1 MEREEGFS
9 KCQLCLAPAAGLGGA
24 VGALCWSP
32 GDLGSTRGT
41 GGKAWIP
48 MLLLRLG
55 CKRTLKIRAECDAN
69 SAGVSFTPVFPEP
82 STNLG
87 QRKRA
92 RSSGLSCVPQI
103 HMPQAPQNVT
113 VFGEGPLKMTKC
125 KQGHQDGPSSRHHDW
140 GPYKKRRPGH
150 RLARTDAHVRTRGE
164 HSVYMPRGEA
174 SGETHLPPP

>member
-1 MEREEGFS
+1 MRLCGTFPWEDNTRGRRERRVSPSASSASRQPPAWVEP
-9 KCQLCLAPAAGLGGA
+9 LA
-24 VGALCWSP
+24 ALCWSP
-32 GDLGSTRGT
+32 GDLGSTRGA

-82 STNLG
+82 STNLA

-92 RSSGLSCVPQI
+92 QSSGLSCVPQI

-113 VFGEGPLKMTKC
+113 VFGEEPLKMTK
-125 KQGHQDGPSSRHHDW
+125 
-140 GPYKKRRPGH
+140 
-150 RLARTDAHVRTRGE
+150 
-164 HSVYMPRGEA
+164 
-174 SGETHLPPP
+174 